1 MLASNINNLLIQLM
15 KQLVSKLIHLLIEA
29 GTMINKYDIN
39 KVDHEIDFVVLRLG
53 DLMRSKVYCTESS
66 FISLLKTLYIL
77 D

>member
-15 KQLVSKLIHLLIEA
+15 KQFVSKLIHLLIEA
-29 GTMINKYDIN
+29 GTIRFGDNSIQY
-39 KVDHEIDFVVLRLG
+39 EIDLVVLRLG